1 MPKRAETRPDDVPV
15 PGDGAAGTPEEEVG
29 ANPVTGSQTAA
40 PKAAAAPKPKAAAAP
55 KPKPTAAPKPK
66 PKPKAAPAA
75 ASESTPADAPAPSG
89 DARVGASPDVSTL
102 VPGWLALT
110 VLLLLLAVATL
121 GGYVIR
127 GLVTG
132 SDANSAGEAA
142 VVEWQRA
149 VKADPTDVESMLN
162 LGYAYQQEGRYEEAL
177 ETYATVIELD
187 PGNSGALYNT
197 GMVYLALERGADAEV
212 AFWDVLEQV
221 PDHAL
226 AAEALGQY
234 YIDREQYRS
243 ALVTLEPVIAL
254 RPQFADLQYLAGYAC
269 EQLGIEEQAA
279 EYYRGALTYVPDYVE
294 ARDGLTRLGVA
305 E

>member
-15 PGDGAAGTPEEEVG
+15 PGDGVADAPVEDVATKPAAG
-29 ANPVTGSQTAA
+29 SQAD
-40 PKAAAAPKPKAAAAP
+40 APKPKA
-55 KPKPTAAPKPK
+55 TAAPKPK
-66 PKPKAAPAA
+66 PKATPVAAMGPA
-75 ASESTPADAPAPSG
+75 PADAPAPSS
-89 DARVGASPDVSTL
+89 DVRAGASPDVSTL

-127 GLVTG
+127 GLLTG
-132 SDANSAGEAA
+132 SDANSASEAA

-177 ETYATVIELD
+177 ETYATVIDLD

-197 GMVYLALERGADAEV
+197 GMVYLALDRGADAEV

-243 ALVTLEPVIAL
+243 ALVTLEPVIAV

-294 ARDGLTRLGVA
+294 ARDGLTRLGAA

>member
-1 MPKRAETRPDDVPV
+1 MPKRAETRPDDAPV
-15 PGDGAAGTPEEEVG
+15 PGDGNADAPVEDVATKPAAG
-29 ANPVTGSQTAA
+29 SQAD
-40 PKAAAAPKPKAAAAP
+40 APKPKA
-55 KPKPTAAPKPK
+55 TAAPKPK
-66 PKPKAAPAA
+66 PKATPVAAMGPA
-75 ASESTPADAPAPSG
+75 PADAPAPSS
-89 DARVGASPDVSTL
+89 DVRAGASPDVSTL

-127 GLVTG
+127 GLLTG
-132 SDANSAGEAA
+132 SDANSASEAA

-269 EQLGIEEQAA
+269 EQLGIAEQAA

-294 ARDGLTRLGVA
+294 ARDGLTRLGAA